1 MVSGTQTNTLMQDIP
16 GNKTKDQHKAN
27 DDAVGHTDID
37 VRYTQ
42 KAVTE
47 SVDHLSLRLSF
58 GF

>member
-47 SVDHLSLRLSF
+47 SVDHIQHWIDF
-58 GF
+58 